1 MGSNMM
7 KEEKRAQGSKL
18 SAIDNVISENS
29 ETSFRFYKMK
39 KDCIKRFEAI
49 STHIVCFV
57 LTGEMI
63 VINDLNKQISVN
75 TGKMFYMLKYS
86 HFDSIAKDNVHFLVF
101 SFERLIN
108 PVDKLFFQSLNLL
121 DRGYEYEMA
130 PLEIKKPLH
139 SFIRFMLETLN
150 EEIWDHYYFRIKHKE
165 FFILLRSFYG
175 SAEVQSLFYPL
186 ITQNIDFKSLIMD
199 TYQKD
204 SDLNALIKASC
215 LSRSIFMKVF
225 KKEFGITAYQWIMKQ
240 RCKRIIYYASLPGA
254 TIKDVMYK
262 VDFDSPSH
270 FNRFCRK
277 HFNCT
282 PKELLRKCQSNN

>member
-1 MGSNMM
+1 MM
-7 KEEKRAQGSKL
+7 KEGKRDISSKL
-18 SAIDNVISENS
+18 STIENVISENV

-39 KDCIKRFEAI
+39 EDCIKRFEAI
-49 STHIVCFV
+49 TAHIVCFV
-57 LTGEMI
+57 LEGEMI
-63 VINDLNKQISVN
+63 IINDLNNQISVRQGN
-75 TGKMFYMLKYS
+75 MFYMPKYA
-86 HFDSIAKDNVHFLVF
+86 HFDSKAKNNVHLLVF
-101 SFERLIN
+101 SFERLLN
-108 PVDKLFFQSLNLL
+108 PSDKQYFQSLTILESKAESDL
-121 DRGYEYEMA
+121 VI
-130 PLEIKKPLH
+130 LEIKKPLN

-150 EEIWDHYYFRIKHKE
+150 EGIWNNYYFRIKHKE
-165 FFILLRSFYG
+165 FFILLRSFYETN
-175 SAEVQSLFYPL
+175 EVKKLFSPL
-186 ITQNIDFKSLIMD
+186 IAENIDFKSLIMD

-225 KKEFGITAYQWIMKQ
+225 KKEFGVTAYQWIMKQ

-282 PKELLRKCQSNN
+282 PKELLRKCQTSE